1 MERDFFILTLAA
13 ALAVLL
19 VIAAVTDIR
28 SRIIS
33 NWLNIAVAA
42 LSPLFWMANGLSF
55 WPDMVLQVALA
66 AAVFAIFAA
75 LFALGMMGGGDV
87 KLLAALA
94 LWLPLQ
100 PMMTLLV
107 IMSVLGGVVT
117 LITVVH
123 HRVRRGMGRPEVP
136 YGVAISLAGLWVV
149 GERYLNHF
157 A

>member
-42 LSPLFWMANGLSF
+42 LAPLFWMANGLSF

>member
-1 MERDFFILTLAA
+1 MERDFFIWTLAA
-13 ALAVLL
+13 VLAVLL

-33 NWLNIAVAA
+33 NRLNIAVAA
-42 LSPLFWMANGLSF
+42 LAPLFWMATGLSF

-107 IMSVLGGVVT
+107 IMSVLGGAVT
-117 LITVVH
+117 LITIVH
-123 HRVRRGMGRPEVP
+123 HRVRRGIGRPEVP

>member
-1 MERDFFILTLAA
+1 MEREYFILSLAA
-13 ALAVLL
+13 ALAALL

-28 SRIIS
+28 SRIIA
-33 NWLNIAVAA
+33 NWLNGAVALLA
-42 LSPLFWMANGLSF
+42 PLFWMASGLSF
-55 WPDMVLQVALA
+55 WPDMVLQIGMAM
-66 AAVFAIFAA
+66 AVFAIFAA

-107 IMSVLGGVVT
+107 IMSVLGGAVT
-117 LITVVH
+117 LITVLH
-123 HRVRRGMGRPEVP
+123 HKMRQRQGRPEVP
-136 YGVAISLAGLWVV
+136 YGVAISLAGLWVI

>member
-1 MERDFFILTLAA
+1 MEREFFILSLAA
-13 ALAVLL
+13 VLCALL
-19 VIAAVTDIR
+19 VVAAVTDIR

-33 NWLNIAVAA
+33 NWLNIVVAVLA
-42 LSPLFWMANGLSF
+42 PLFWMANGLSF
-55 WPDMVLQVALA
+55 WPDMMLQVALA
-66 AAVFAIFAA
+66 AAVFGIFAA

-100 PMMTLLV
+100 PMMALLV
-107 IMSVLGGVVT
+107 IMSVLGGAVT
-117 LITVVH
+117 LITVIH
-123 HRVRRGMGRPEVP
+123 HRIARRIGRPEVP